1 VLLLRTWGSKYLP
14 ASYQLQLWVKLTW
27 LADSTCIVVHL
38 MLMRIVVLL
47 MLRGCHPICSPDL
60 AGVSEVLRGYYS
72 YPFNSWI
79 LQNPYHFLSFFKC
92 NKMLVA
98 LRLASIDFILFDTV
112 QLVWIRAA
120 PVVVNHIPLSKRIT
134 VLCGSVLF
142 ICTDAIWRI
151 TCLYP
156 QSSYLHR
163 LARNSRTSVVYSLNH
178 GSTHH

>member
-1 VLLLRTWGSKYLP
+1 MPPDLFSWLGWCQRGSKGILFLP
-14 ASYQLQLWVKLTW
+14 L
-27 LADSTCIVVHL
+27 
-38 MLMRIVVLL
+38 
-47 MLRGCHPICSPDL
+47 
-60 AGVSEVLRGYYS
+60 
-72 YPFNSWI
+72 FNSWI
-79 LQNPYHFLSFFKC
+79 LQSLSFLVPFKC

-120 PVVVNHIPLSKRIT
+120 RFVVNHIPLSKRIT

-156 QSSYLHR
+156 LPSSYLHR

-178 GSTHH
+178 GPRFALSRYFNSKISINLQICYL